1 MEIPDTFY
9 NDYIEFKKWSNDIL
23 KILIFNKSFND
34 NLNLVKNS
42 SDTNSIKHL
51 EEEKKN
57 ELQIENKHLK
67 DENRTLSNSNNL
79 GSEWEVVNF
88 KSDK

>member
-1 MEIPDTFY
+1 MILTAL
-9 NDYIEFKKWSNDIL
+9 NTLKRKK
-23 KILIFNKSFND
+23 K
-34 NLNLVKNS
+34 
-42 SDTNSIKHL
+42 
-51 EEEKKN
+51 

-88 KSDK
+88 KSNNKIKFNLSVDQKNL

>member
-23 KILIFNKSFND
+23 KILIFNKNFND
-34 NLNLVKNS
+34 NLNLVKNN

-51 EEEKKN
+51 EEKKN

-79 GSEWEVVNF
+79 GSERE
-88 KSDK
+88 SC

>member
-1 MEIPDTFY
+1 M
-9 NDYIEFKKWSNDIL
+9 
-23 KILIFNKSFND
+23 IFNKNFND
-34 NLNLVKNS
+34 NLNLVKNN

-51 EEEKKN
+51 EEKKN

-88 KSDK
+88 KSNNKIKFNLGVDQKNL